1 MEPNKLPL
9 IFTEG
14 RHAYYFTLCRT
25 EVVKYCCSVLM
36 IQQLGCIV
44 DQRAVV
50 DRTYHNIAYANCIWF
65 QVGSSKYRSVELL
78 GSTMRS
84 PKLWVAE
91 RNIIWY
97 LNSRNGL
104 DEWAIQQ
111 YLQGLYDLY
120 IAWSTE
126 TCFSKC
132 LYVHAL
138 TFKLK
143 TIEYK
148 SSH

>member
-1 MEPNKLPL
+1 MPL

-50 DRTYHNIAYANCIWF
+50 DRTYHNIAYANCMWF
-65 QVGSSKYRSVELL
+65 HVVSSKYWNVELL

-84 PKLWVAE
+84 PQLWVAE
-91 RNIIWY
+91 RNII
-97 LNSRNGL
+97 
-104 DEWAIQQ
+104 
-111 YLQGLYDLY
+111 
-120 IAWSTE
+120 
-126 TCFSKC
+126 
-132 LYVHAL
+132 
-138 TFKLK
+138 
-143 TIEYK
+143 
-148 SSH
+148 